1 MVPCGTVGG
10 TPCTRAEKWQLI
22 RGHSLPS
29 GSRSFT
35 ETALTFFLVFCWI
48 PFFSITILGGCC
60 RGDFSVVG
68 LVLPAVVSECGR
80 QLQEME

>member
-1 MVPCGTVGG
+1 MCESRNG
-10 TPCTRAEKWQLI
+10 WQLI

-60 RGDFSVVG
+60 RGAFSVVG
-68 LVLPAVVSECGR
+68 LVLPGVVSECGR

>member
-1 MVPCGTVGG
+1 MCESRKG
-10 TPCTRAEKWQLI
+10 WQLI

-48 PFFSITILGGCC
+48 PFFPSILGGSC
-60 RGDFSVVG
+60 RGAFSVVG
-68 LVLPAVVSECGR
+68 LVLPGVVSECGR